1 MIEVF
6 STVVGITFRPASAK
20 VAMDSLT
27 VGSRLL
33 FEPEPSNPYD
43 ENAVKVIEPESG
55 EFIGYLS
62 RESNAEVAE
71 HLSLDNPYHCEVASF
86 LSTRK
91 PHVRIELFDREEPAK
106 AIESDT
112 DEGDYERE
120 E

>member
-20 VAMDSLT
+20 EAMDSL
-27 VGSRLL
+27 VIGDRLL
-33 FEPEPSNPYD
+33 FEAEPSNPYD
-43 ENAVKVIEPESG
+43 SNAVKVIEPKSG

-62 RESNAEVAE
+62 RESNSEVAE
-71 HLSLDNPYHCEVASF
+71 HIADDNPYHCEIASF

-91 PHVRIELFDREEPAK
+91 PHVRIELYDREEA
-106 AIESDT
+106 A
-112 DEGDYERE
+112 EGNDSE

>member
-1 MIEVF
+1 MIEIF

-20 VAMDSLT
+20 EAMDSL
-27 VGSRLL
+27 VIGDRLL

-43 ENAVKVIEPESG
+43 SNAVKVIEPESG

-62 RESNAEVAE
+62 RESNSEVAE
-71 HLSLDNPYHCEVASF
+71 HLADDNPYHCEIVSF

-91 PHVRIELFDREEPAK
+91 PHVRIELYDREE
-106 AIESDT
+106 
-112 DEGDYERE
+112 EGDDSE